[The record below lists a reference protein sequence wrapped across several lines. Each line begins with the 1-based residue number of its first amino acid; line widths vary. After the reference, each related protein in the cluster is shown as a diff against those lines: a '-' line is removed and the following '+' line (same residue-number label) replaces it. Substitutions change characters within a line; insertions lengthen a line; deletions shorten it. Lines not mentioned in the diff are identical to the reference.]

1 MMHQTQKFNY
11 TADETA
17 SYLEL
22 AYGNQAF
29 SMILMLPN
37 EDKTTNELVNSLSN
51 EKWQQIT
58 EHMSGR
64 EVNLTLPRFKME
76 CEYALENNILPTM
89 GMRAPFS
96 SQADFSGISDVR
108 LYISSVIHKTFV
120 EVNEE
125 GTEAAAV
132 TAAEMTTTSIEP
144 PSIPVDYVVNKP
156 FVFAIR
162 EKSTGVILFI
172 GKAGEV

>member
-1 MMHQTQKFNY
+1 
-11 TADETA
+11 
-17 SYLEL
+17 
-22 AYGNQAF
+22 
-29 SMILMLPN
+29 
-37 EDKTTNELVNSLSN
+37 
-51 EKWQQIT
+51 
-58 EHMSGR
+58 
-64 EVNLTLPRFKME
+64 
-76 CEYALENNILPTM
+76 M

-132 TAAEMTTTSIEP
+132 TAAEMITTSIEP